1 MQLRY
6 LKTVHPPQEGIS
18 PITASTWSPNTKKL
32 AICGV
37 DRIVHLFDDAG
48 ERQDKFSTKPADPKG
63 PKNYSVVGMA
73 FSPDSQKLAVAQ
85 SDNIVFVYKLG
96 LEWHDKKSI
105 CNKFQQSSSV
115 TALTWPQQRPA
126 EIVFGLAEGK
136 VKIGQLRSNKA
147 ATLYTTDS
155 YVVSLCSSP
164 DGLSVL
170 SGHLD
175 CSVYRFCFDN
185 GMNEA
190 AHSKVVDVHSSI
202 PYALSW
208 GEHICVA
215 GNDACVT
222 FYTEDGQFLQQFN
235 HSQDEDQKEFTV
247 AAFNPS
253 GESVVVGSFNKLHV
267 YNYNMRANRW
277 DQAGIKAVENMY
289 SVTSMTWKQ
298 DGSRFVVGALCGL
311 VDMYDAC
318 IRRHRYKNKFEFTYV
333 SLSQV
338 IVKRLAT
345 GTRIVLKSHFGYEIL
360 KINIFHDRFLVA
372 HTPDTLL
379 MGDLESCK
387 LSEVPWNGSGN
398 EKFHFD
404 YPTVCMIFNAGEL
417 SFVEYG
423 RNEILGSCRTEYVSP
438 HLISVRMAADEE
450 SELEQM
456 NEIEP
461 MKKVAY
467 LVDAE
472 QINIQ
477 DLATGYNIATI
488 NHECKVDWLELS
500 ENATH
505 LLFRDKRRQLHLY
518 DCAGQIKNTL
528 LNYCSYVQWVP
539 DSDVVVAQNRDSLCV
554 WYSINAPERVTI
566 FPIKGEIE
574 DIERANGRTEV
585 VVDEGPNTVSYALDE
600 SLIAFG
606 SAVDRRQFDRAVAL
620 LEVLELTPETEAMW
634 TTLSQVAM
642 QAQKLHVAERCYAAL
657 GDVSKARYL
666 HKLVSIQDYASENY
680 DGNGANHYMVRAK
693 LAVLDKQ
700 FKRAEAV
707 LLEQGQVE
715 TAMEMYQELHRWD
728 EAIQVAEM
736 KGMDVEDMKR
746 TYYDWLIETAQEE
759 KAAQLKENAGD
770 YNAAIRLYLQGGVP
784 ARAAQVAQTH
794 NVEVSLQ
801 QTIAAALESGGMF
814 EKAGDF
820 YEKLQMPQKALEAY
834 RKGHAYRRA
843 VELARVHMPAEV
855 VSLEEEWGDHL
866 TNQCQLDNAF
876 NHYIEAG
883 QYMKAVDAAIGS
895 RQWSRAMHTVD
906 MLEPEMAQQYQKRIA
921 RQLEESHKHEEAE
934 RYYVRAGNP
943 QDAVEMWIRQGQ
955 WDKALRVAENFK
967 SPKEV
972 AMLCVVQAQN
982 LEEQG
987 RFREAETLYLRG
999 KEIDDAINMYKKAR
1013 MYDDMIRLVSTF
1025 RKDLLL
1031 ETHLHLAQ
1039 QLEAEGN
1046 YKQAEQHFAEA
1057 KDWKAAVNMY
1067 RVNNMWEDAL
1077 RTAKIYGGMN
1087 ASKHVAFLWASSLGG
1102 EAGAKLLTKLGL
1114 IEQAIDYACESGSF
1128 KFGFELA
1135 HASCKTK
1142 IGEVHVKHAMYLE
1155 DEGHF
1160 GEAEAEFIKGNKPK
1174 EAIDMY
1180 LHMQDWQNAMRVA
1193 ETYEQRC
1200 VVDVY
1205 TAQAKDLSERKGDTA
1220 PDFPRAEMLFLQAR
1234 KPELAIAM
1242 YKDNGKMSDAMR
1254 VANQHLPSA
1263 VPGLQA
1269 AGRGG
1274 GGNIPELGGMSSSR
1288 DLTGNARQL
1297 EQQGRYSEAID
1308 AYLAPTRAD
1317 SSDLDSL
1324 EQAWET
1330 GVKLAM
1336 SHVQDRI
1343 PQVMAMVS
1351 QKLIGISR
1359 FAAAADLYEGFQMY
1373 KEAIDVYIQGG
1384 MRDEALSLAQRRAPQ
1399 YESYARDTNPSSVMS
1414 HPSNS
1419 IPTMGGAEGNLDSLM
1434 QRGDWDQLMS
1444 QAQRQG
1450 GEVLAKYTAHYAK
1463 HLVERQD
1470 FLGAVN
1476 AFVQYGVSTQQACFD
1491 LYKRLAHEI
1500 MVMEVREASIKPL
1513 KEVLHKLVKGLE
1525 GLPGYNEFKKILFVV
1540 HLLSMRHTCM
1550 NAGLTDFGWKLSVS
1564 LARYCDQLAAD
1575 RTFFEA
1581 GEACKTMRVN
1591 NMAFVFFNRFLDL
1604 TEAID
1609 DPEMGMM
1616 DNADFADTDV
1626 PFDYPLP
1633 EAHSVAEA
1641 KREEVRNWVL
1651 QISMD
1656 HNTDQTLSQRACSTC
1671 GTQTYEA
1678 SLQCHSCKMEHQP
1691 CVITGYP
1698 VLTKD
1703 AVKCTA
1709 CSMPANRNDWNAYIS
1724 KMTACPWCGSSQ
1736 SASYM

>member
-1 MQLRY
+1 MCIRDSLVAMQLRY
-6 LKTVHPPQEGIS
+6 LKTVHPPQEGIA
-18 PITASTWSPNTKKL
+18 PITACTWSPNTKKL

-48 ERQDKFSTKPADPKG
+48 ERQDKFSTKPHDPKG
-63 PKNYSVVGMA
+63 PKNYTVVGMA

-147 ATLYTTDS
+147 ATLYTTES

-175 CSVYRFCFDN
+175 GSVYRFCFDN
-185 GMNEA
+185 GMSEA
-190 AHSKVVDVHSSI
+190 AHSKVVDVHTAV

-215 GNDACVT
+215 GNDCCVT

-235 HSQDEDQKEFTV
+235 HSQDEGQKEFTV
-247 AAFNPS
+247 ATFNPS
-253 GESVVVGSFNKLHV
+253 GESVVVGSFNRLHV

-277 DQAGIKAVENMY
+277 DQAGVKEVENMY
-289 SVTSMTWKQ
+289 TVSSMAWKQ
-298 DGSRFVVGALCGL
+298 DGSRFVLGALCGL

-438 HLISVRMAADEE
+438 HLISVRMASDEE
-450 SELEQM
+450 PELEQM

-461 MKKVAY
+461 LKKVAY

-477 DLATGYNIATI
+477 DLASGYNLATI

-518 DCAGQIKNTL
+518 DCAEQVKHTL

-539 DSDVVVAQNRDSLCV
+539 DSDVLVAQNRDSLCV

-606 SAVDRRQFDRAVAL
+606 SAIDRKQFDRAVSL

-634 TTLSQVAM
+634 TTLSKVAM
-642 QAQKLHVAERCYAAL
+642 EAQKLHVAERCYAAL

-666 HKLVSIQDYASENY
+666 HKVVSIQDYANENY
-680 DGNGANHYMVRAK
+680 DGQQGANHFMVRAK

-700 FKRAEAV
+700 FKRAESI

-746 TYYDWLIETAQEE
+746 TYYDWLLETAQEE
-759 KAAQLKENAGD
+759 KAALLKERQGD
-770 YNAAIRLYLQGGVP
+770 YNTAIRLYLQGGVP
-784 ARAAQVAQTH
+784 ARAAQVAQQN

-801 QTIAAALESGGMF
+801 QTIAGALESGGMH

-820 YEKLQMPQKALEAY
+820 YDKLQMPQKALEAY
-834 RKGHAYRRA
+834 RKGHGYKRA

-906 MLEPEMAQQYQKRIA
+906 MLEPEVAQQYQKRIA

-943 QDAVEMWIRQGQ
+943 QDAVDMWIRHGS

-972 AMLCVVQAQN
+972 AMLCVGQAQR

-1046 YKQAEQHFAEA
+1046 FKQAEHHFAEA

-1077 RTAKIYGGMN
+1077 RTAKIYGGVN

-1128 KFGFELA
+1128 AFAFELA
-1135 HASCKTK
+1135 QASCKPKT
-1142 IGEVHVKHAMYLE
+1142 GEVHVKHAMYLE

-1180 LHMQDWQNAMRVA
+1180 LHMQDWQNALRVA

-1205 TAQAKDLSERKGDTA
+1205 TAQAKSISERKPDSTQA
-1220 PDFPRAEMLFLQAR
+1220 PDLQRAELLFMQAR
-1234 KPELAIAM
+1234 KPELAINM
-1242 YKDNGKMSDAMR
+1242 YKENGKMSDALR

-1274 GGNIPELGGMSSSR
+1274 PEMGQAMSGAR
-1288 DLTGNARQL
+1288 AQDLTANARLL
-1297 EQQGRYSEAID
+1297 EREGQYSDAID
-1308 AYLAPTRAD
+1308 AYLRPTRAD
-1317 SSDLDSL
+1317 TSDLDSL

-1336 SHVQDRI
+1336 SHVQERI
-1343 PQVMAMVS
+1343 PQVMN
-1351 QKLIGISR
+1351 
-1359 FAAAADLYEGFQMY
+1359 
-1373 KEAIDVYIQGG
+1373 
-1384 MRDEALSLAQRRAPQ
+1384 LSLIHISEPTRLLSI
-1399 YESYARDTNPSSVMS
+1399 SYAV
-1414 HPSNS
+1414 
-1419 IPTMGGAEGNLDSLM
+1419 
-1434 QRGDWDQLMS
+1434 
-1444 QAQRQG
+1444 
-1450 GEVLAKYTAHYAK
+1450 
-1463 HLVERQD
+1463 
-1470 FLGAVN
+1470 F
-1476 AFVQYGVSTQQACFD
+1476 C
-1491 LYKRLAHEI
+1491 
-1500 MVMEVREASIKPL
+1500 L
-1513 KEVLHKLVKGLE
+1513 K
-1525 GLPGYNEFKKILFVV
+1525 KKKKQKQKKE
-1540 HLLSMRHTCM
+1540 SR
-1550 NAGLTDFGWKLSVS
+1550 
-1564 LARYCDQLAAD
+1564 
-1575 RTFFEA
+1575 
-1581 GEACKTMRVN
+1581 
-1591 NMAFVFFNRFLDL
+1591 
-1604 TEAID
+1604 
-1609 DPEMGMM
+1609 
-1616 DNADFADTDV
+1616 
-1626 PFDYPLP
+1626 
-1633 EAHSVAEA
+1633 
-1641 KREEVRNWVL
+1641 
-1651 QISMD
+1651 
-1656 HNTDQTLSQRACSTC
+1656 
-1671 GTQTYEA
+1671 
-1678 SLQCHSCKMEHQP
+1678 
-1691 CVITGYP
+1691 
-1698 VLTKD
+1698 
-1703 AVKCTA
+1703 
-1709 CSMPANRNDWNAYIS
+1709 
-1724 KMTACPWCGSSQ
+1724 
-1736 SASYM
+1736 